1 MDVLTL
7 LWANIR
13 QKKGT
18 CLSILLLTAIIVSAA
33 VSIFSLDQS
42 FNKDMQTAWSK
53 ADAPDVSSFLTESR
67 VTPELL
73 EQVEAFPQTERVTCR
88 RGLVSGDNQIG
99 DSQTGSTYFYIGMP
113 PDTLLFREDFS
124 GLEPAPPLAP
134 GEIYVPYGLAQG
146 MNCRIGDTLT
156 ATFGKRT
163 YSFRIRGFVQEPT
176 LGASLIG
183 FKLLFIS
190 DQDLETYRAQALEDE
205 QTDTEQHITGCVLG
219 VYKKADCDLSD
230 QVFLRQLNRETKL
243 SDLAIGTLT
252 HAQSVHY
259 TGLMQRMV
267 LRIML
272 AFVGL
277 LFLIV
282 LIVIAHSI
290 QSEMELD
297 YVKLGVL
304 KAQGFTGTRIG
315 LILALQY
322 LLAELLGAVLGIC
335 IAMPIVW
342 KLSGLFMQLSGFL
355 YSRSLSVLCCLAV
368 PGAVL
373 FLSLLVLLWRARSI
387 SRISPVRAISGG
399 REAVWFDSRLRMPIS
414 RRFLSG
420 SLAVRQVVCAKR
432 RYAGALLV
440 VSILVFFILT
450 ASGINNLIQSPKMYT
465 SLGQPVIDMSL
476 TFNQS
481 YDQEMEQTLRQ
492 ALEPYG
498 GMESICV
505 SAHQYMS
512 MNGENLQCAIYLDS
526 AMIQSVIQGRAP
538 AYDNECLV
546 TELVC
551 DALDLHI
558 GDQVTVSGSKGE
570 ATFMISGIYQDTN
583 DAGMCF
589 AITYDGY
596 ARIFPEPEKLYATL
610 AMNQPE
616 RNVEAAKYLNTTYP
630 ELMQAEAVDMTS
642 LFGYDFIF
650 EAMGWLIDGFS
661 LVFAAVVAWMMSS
674 KMFARER
681 TELGVYRSLG
691 FTVTRLR
698 VQFALRFALI
708 GAVGSLIGFS
718 AARLWASK
726 VVEAVTRQVGIFNL
740 QLVIGG
746 RDWFFALMLTTVTI
760 AVSAF
765 LASRRIRTLSVR
777 TLVTE

>member
-1 MDVLTL
+1 M
-7 LWANIR
+7 
-13 QKKGT
+13 
-18 CLSILLLTAIIVSAA
+18 
-33 VSIFSLDQS
+33 
-42 FNKDMQTAWSK
+42 
-53 ADAPDVSSFLTESR
+53 
-67 VTPELL
+67 
-73 EQVEAFPQTERVTCR
+73 
-88 RGLVSGDNQIG
+88 
-99 DSQTGSTYFYIGMP
+99 
-113 PDTLLFREDFS
+113 
-124 GLEPAPPLAP
+124 
-134 GEIYVPYGLAQG
+134 
-146 MNCRIGDTLT
+146 
-156 ATFGKRT
+156 
-163 YSFRIRGFVQEPT
+163 
-176 LGASLIG
+176 
-183 FKLLFIS
+183 
-190 DQDLETYRAQALEDE
+190 
-205 QTDTEQHITGCVLG
+205 
-219 VYKKADCDLSD
+219 
-230 QVFLRQLNRETKL
+230 
-243 SDLAIGTLT
+243 
-252 HAQSVHY
+252 
-259 TGLMQRMV
+259 
-267 LRIML
+267 
-272 AFVGL
+272 
-277 LFLIV
+277 
-282 LIVIAHSI
+282 
-290 QSEMELD
+290 
-297 YVKLGVL
+297 
-304 KAQGFTGTRIG
+304 
-315 LILALQY
+315 
-322 LLAELLGAVLGIC
+322 
-335 IAMPIVW
+335 
-342 KLSGLFMQLSGFL
+342 
-355 YSRSLSVLCCLAV
+355 
-368 PGAVL
+368 
-373 FLSLLVLLWRARSI
+373 
-387 SRISPVRAISGG
+387 
-399 REAVWFDSRLRMPIS
+399 
-414 RRFLSG
+414 
-420 SLAVRQVVCAKR
+420 
-432 RYAGALLV
+432 

-476 TFNQS
+476 TFKQS

-512 MNGENLQCAIYLDS
+512 MNGENLQCVIYLDS

-661 LVFAAVVAWMMSS
+661 LVFAAVVACMMSS

-726 VVEAVTRQVGIFNL
+726 VVEAVTQQMGIFNL